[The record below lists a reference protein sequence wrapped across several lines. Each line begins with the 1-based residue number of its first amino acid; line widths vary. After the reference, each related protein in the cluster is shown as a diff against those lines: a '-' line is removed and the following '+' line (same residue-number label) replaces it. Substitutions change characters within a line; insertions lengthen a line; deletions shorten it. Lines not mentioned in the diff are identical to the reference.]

1 MTVIIIRRGK
11 GTEKESI
18 FDYLNGVFSC
28 DIDKIEKYSHVEWAE
43 TFREEIKTMTG
54 FGDALIE
61 KGREEGIKEGINNL
75 IRNMYNK
82 NCSVDQI
89 ADLTG
94 ISQDYIKQAL
104 KNKEEEADK
113 S

>member
-1 MTVIIIRRGK
+1 
-11 GTEKESI
+11 
-18 FDYLNGVFSC
+18 
-28 DIDKIEKYSHVEWAE
+28 
-43 TFREEIKTMTG
+43 MTG

-61 KGREEGIKEGINNL
+61 KGREEGINNL

>member
-1 MTVIIIRRGK
+1 M
-11 GTEKESI
+11 
-18 FDYLNGVFSC
+18 
-28 DIDKIEKYSHVEWAE
+28 
-43 TFREEIKTMTG
+43 
-54 FGDALIE
+54 IE

>member
-28 DIDKIEKYSHVEWAE
+28 DIDKIEKYLHVEWTE
-43 TFREEIKTMTG
+43 TFREDMKTMTG

-61 KGREEGIKEGINNL
+61 KGREQLHLSQFSTCGI
-75 IRNMYNK
+75 
-82 NCSVDQI
+82 C
-89 ADLTG
+89 
-94 ISQDYIKQAL
+94 
-104 KNKEEEADK
+104 
-113 S
+113 